1 MNKYAPVYRLILSIV
16 FLLSLNSPGMATAPQ
31 SMVLKYDTAA
41 GRLAVEVYHHTDERY
56 EHYINTY
63 LVSVNGGPD
72 QRFFQQGQT
81 SSAVTLKDMRVVAH
95 PGDTLVV
102 TAICTH
108 EDRLNGELIL
118 TDQFREGTTG
128 SYTAIVKKPDRHQDR
143 LRKKADRF
151 HGYPYRIHGS
161 HKGSPSGPPPEDERP
176 AANPANP
183 VIEGNRAQQHRQEVE
198 QEINRRA
205 YEAKFGPLLTPD
217 DEAEG
222 SKTGR

>member
-1 MNKYAPVYRLILSIV
+1 MKTYTPVCRLILAII
-16 FLLSLNSPGMATAPQ
+16 FLLSPISPGMATAPQ
-31 SMVLKYDTAA
+31 SMVLKYDTAT

-63 LVSVNGGPD
+63 LVSVNGGPE

-108 EDRLNGELIL
+108 DDRLNGELIL
-118 TDQFREGTTG
+118 TDQFREGITG
-128 SYTAIVKKPDRHQDR
+128 SYTAIIKKADRHQDR

-151 HGYPYRIHGS
+151 HGYPYRYHGP
-161 HKGSPSGPPPEDERP
+161 HKGSLSGNPPEDERREESP
-176 AANPANP
+176 TTP
-183 VIEGNRAQQHRQEVE
+183 VIESNRAQQHRQEVE
-198 QEINRRA
+198 KEINRRA
-205 YEAKFGPLLTPD
+205 YEAKFGPLLAPD
-217 DEAEG
+217 EEAEG
-222 SKTGR
+222 GKTGR